1 MARKQASFLFIA
13 LALGIA
19 AALTAPGCLIPD
31 YCIEIYTAGI
41 DWCRGLNDAQMWP
54 SGQPQAAEPI
64 LDPEGGGPTGCICF
78 NDAEQ
83 QIFTDQAPAVDYDK
97 LRTQLEKAARDKCV
111 SLVPAGFDHDCDTA
125 FAAPEAPGQ
134 KSFECKGDCT
144 FVNPPPFK
152 DCPELDPYQCNG
164 EGAGGNDEVGTESD
178 STDGTDTAGDT
189 GVIKPPPGAFIDCA
203 GTTCIIDAEFARTL
217 WDDPSMLADDAVI
230 VFDPT
235 QSRFVLAT
243 VEPGMIAHEL
253 GLRPGDVLEAID
265 DAVIDDLDAATRVYR
280 ASEDAEA
287 IVVRVGRGA
296 RWVDFQ
302 LRFED

>member
-1 MARKQASFLFIA
+1 MVRTQASFLIIA
-13 LALGIA
+13 LGLGIT

-31 YCIEIYTAGI
+31 YCIEFYTPGT
-41 DWCRGLNDAQMWP
+41 DWCRLLPDARMWP
-54 SGQPQAAEPI
+54 SGQPQTPEPV
-64 LDPEGGGPTGCICF
+64 LDPEGGNPTGCICL

-83 QIFTDQAPAVDYDK
+83 EILADQAPAADYDQLSVK
-97 LRTQLEKAARDKCV
+97 LEKAARDKCV

-125 FAAPEAPGQ
+125 EPNTAFEGQ
-134 KSFECKGDCT
+134 DSYECKGRCT
-144 FVNPPPFK
+144 FENPPPFK

-164 EGAGGNDEVGTESD
+164 EPAGGNDEVGTESD
-178 STDGTDTAGDT
+178 STDGTDTASDT

-235 QSRFVLAT
+235 KSRFVFAT
-243 VEPGMIAHEL
+243 VEPGMVAHEL
-253 GLRPGDVLEAID
+253 GLRAGDVLEAVD
-265 DAVIDDLDAATRVYR
+265 DAVIDDLDAATKVYR

-287 IVVRVGRGA
+287 IVVRVGRGP

>member
-1 MARKQASFLFIA
+1 MARTQASFLF
-13 LALGIA
+13 LALGLGMA
-19 AALTAPGCLIPD
+19 ASLSAPGCLIPD
-31 YCIEIYTAGI
+31 YCIEIYTAGV

-83 QIFTDQAPAVDYDK
+83 QIFTDQAPAVDYDQ
-97 LRTQLEKAARDKCV
+97 LRAQLEKAARDKCV

-178 STDGTDTAGDT
+178 STDGTDTASDT

-217 WDDPSMLADDAVI
+217 WDDPSMLADDAVV

-235 QSRFVLAT
+235 QSRFVFAT

>member
-1 MARKQASFLFIA
+1 MARTQASFLFIA

-31 YCIEIYTAGI
+31 YCIEIYTPGT
-41 DWCRGLNDAQMWP
+41 DWCRALPEAQMWP
-54 SGQPQAAEPI
+54 SGQPQTPEPI

-83 QIFTDQAPAVDYDK
+83 QILTDQAPAADYGQ
-97 LRTQLEKAARDKCV
+97 LRAQLEKAARDKCV
-111 SLVPAGFDHDCDTA
+111 SLVPAGYDHDCDTTLA
-125 FAAPEAPGQ
+125 EPEAPGQ
-134 KSFECKGDCT
+134 DSYECKGSCT
-144 FVNPPPFK
+144 FFNPPPFK
-152 DCPELDPYQCNG
+152 DCPELGPYQCNG
-164 EGAGGNDEVGTESD
+164 EPAGGNDEVGTESD
-178 STDGTDTAGDT
+178 STDGNDTASET

-203 GTTCIIDAEFARTL
+203 GTTCIIDAEYARTL

-235 QSRFVLAT
+235 KSRFVFAR
-243 VEPGMIAHEL
+243 VEPGTVAHEL
-253 GLRPGDVLEAID
+253 GLRAGDVLEAID
-265 DAVIDDLDAATRVYR
+265 DAVIDDLDAATKVYR

-296 RWVDFQ
+296 RWLDFQ